1 MVFII
6 SYVYYSTTNFLYF
19 YFTNRNLRIVCIM
32 HNISLIVK
40 IKMYHR
46 MYNFIITFEYMS
58 INNAAAAG
66 YSSLDIAKYI
76 PL

>member
-1 MVFII
+1 
-6 SYVYYSTTNFLYF
+6 
-19 YFTNRNLRIVCIM
+19 M
-32 HNISLIVK
+32 HNITLFVK

-46 MYNFIITFEYMS
+46 MYNSIITFEYMG